1 MALTDKLTAIG
12 NAIRAKKGTT
22 DKYTLEGMVT
32 AIDGIE
38 TGIDTSDA
46 TAAAEDIVKNK
57 TAYVNG
63 TKVTG
68 TLESGAIANLTKFV
82 SDPSADILVRFEGA
96 ALTDGYVK
104 ADEYDVKLNVERDL
118 AYALFGYATPA
129 DVAKGKTFTSG
140 LGIKQTGTKEEA
152 VAPSGSISITENGTY
167 DVTDKAQAVVN
178 VPQSGGEEYAG
189 DYRVIPKF
197 TEKVLQTK
205 NKLMK
210 DNVSISPIEV
220 TRVSNPSG
228 GTTVYIGGITNG

>member
-46 TAAAEDIVKNK
+46 TAAASDIVQGK

-63 TKVTG
+63 KKVTG
-68 TLESGAIANLTKFV
+68 SRKKVTQLTGSVTAKMIMNGFASFVGKVRQNAAIDVGDNIGLSLGTEELGN
-82 SDPSADILVRFEGA
+82 AD
-96 ALTDGYVK
+96 D
-104 ADEYDVKLNVERDL
+104 
-118 AYALFGYATPA
+118 A
-129 DVAKGKTFTSG
+129 DVAKGKTYTSAAG
-140 LGIKQTGTKEEA
+140 FKRTGTKEEA

-178 VPQSGGEEYAG
+178 VPQIGGEEYAG

-220 TRVSNPSG
+220 ARVTNPSG

>member
-12 NAIRAKKGTT
+12 NAIRTKKGTT

-38 TGIDTSDA
+38 TGVDTSDA

-63 TKVTG
+63 VKVTG
-68 TLESGAIANLTKFV
+68 TRLK
-82 SDPSADILVRFEGA
+82 PSAVVAKGLTIAGVQGA
-96 ALTDGYVK
+96 AHITGEVT
-104 ADEYDVKLNVERDL
+104 ENVAIDKGGKVRVIIAGTEIGD
-118 AYALFGYATPA
+118 AAPT
-129 DVAKGKTFTSG
+129 DVAKGKTFTSQH
-140 LGIKQTGTKEEA
+140 GIKLVGTKEEA
-152 VAPSGSISITENGTY
+152 AAPSGSISITENGTY

-178 VPQSGGEEYAG
+178 VPQSGGEEYDG
-189 DYRVIPKF
+189 DYRVTPKF

-205 NKLMK
+205 NKFMK
-210 DNVSISPIEV
+210 DNVSVSPIEV
-220 TRVSNPSG
+220 ARVSNPSG